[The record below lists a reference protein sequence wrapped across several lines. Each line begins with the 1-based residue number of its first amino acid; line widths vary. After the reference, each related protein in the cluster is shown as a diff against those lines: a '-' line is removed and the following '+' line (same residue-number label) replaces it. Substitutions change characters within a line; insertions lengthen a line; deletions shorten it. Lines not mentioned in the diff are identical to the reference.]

1 MTKTLITVSFAV
13 DLDEDALAPFAA
25 MIEEGMRNGLLH
37 SLAEQDIN
45 PEDLA
50 KVEDLIDF
58 YGATISLRRSMSEL
72 AE

>member
-1 MTKTLITVSFAV
+1 MTKTLITVSFAI

-25 MIEEGMRNGLLH
+25 MVEEGMRNGLIQ
-37 SLAEQDIN
+37 SLAEQDISTD
-45 PEDLA
+45 ELA

-58 YGATISLRRSMSEL
+58 YGATISLRRSMAEL